1 MQSCRLKRETADRSP
16 ILTDMRKFIIL
27 ASSILLLLGVILTA
41 LDIGYSYSLS
51 RHPLLKIPKHERFD
65 YLIIGDSRV
74 SSILEKQLDSL
85 TGRRCLVLA
94 NYGGNLDDMPFV
106 IDYFFQN
113 GNTARTVISSIDL
126 RIGGN
131 EGVKHEW
138 LYYAHTSRKN
148 GYLGL
153 KFPFLIYA
161 RNNTTVTTKRIFEDL
176 FKDVDSSRKDQ
187 RNMNILQWY
196 EPHKDQMKDYS
207 LNPLRIESLVNL
219 KNILKAHGVSDH
231 RLLIAP
237 LSPEFDALQSDPD
250 GYKSLLRDNGF
261 RYYDFSAQFTDT
273 SGFADLVH
281 LKRKAYVDFTAAV
294 ADSITSGR

>member
-1 MQSCRLKRETADRSP
+1 
-16 ILTDMRKFIIL
+16 MRKFIIL
-27 ASSILLLLGVILTA
+27 ASSILLLVGVILTA
-41 LDIGYSYSLS
+41 LDICYSYGLS
-51 RHPLLKIPKHERFD
+51 RHPLLKIPKNERFD

-85 TGRRCLVLA
+85 TARRCLVLP

-138 LYYAHTSRKN
+138 LYYAHASRKN
-148 GYLGL
+148 GYLDPRV
-153 KFPFLIYA
+153 PFLTYA
-161 RNNTTVTTKRIFEDL
+161 QNNTTVTTKRIFEDL
-176 FKDVDSSRKDQ
+176 FRDVDSSRKDQ
-187 RNMNILQWY
+187 RDMNILQWY

-207 LNPLRIESLVNL
+207 VAPLRIESLVNL
-219 KNILKAHGVSDH
+219 KNILKAHGVTDH

-250 GYKSLLRDNGF
+250 GYKSLLRNNGF
-261 RYYDFSAQFTDT
+261 RYYDFSAMYPDT
-273 SGFADLVH
+273 SSFADLVH
-281 LKRKAYVDFTAAV
+281 LKRKAYAGFTEAV
-294 ADSITSGR
+294 ADSIASGR